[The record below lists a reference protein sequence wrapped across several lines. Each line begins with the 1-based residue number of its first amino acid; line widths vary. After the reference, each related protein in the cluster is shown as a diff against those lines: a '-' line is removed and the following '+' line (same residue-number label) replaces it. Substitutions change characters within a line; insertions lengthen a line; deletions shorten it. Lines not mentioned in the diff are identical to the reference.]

1 MRYLALFLVVFPYV
15 AHSLPS
21 AQKMGNICH
30 AENAQYN
37 YGGLWEL
44 SLRGKLIC
52 NYWQFLGDDE
62 RKKIELQLDEYG
74 EFPIWNTSEQISEQ
88 IIEDDEYPQYWEV
101 EDWEDSDWDTESENE
116 DTEATTEE

>member
-1 MRYLALFLVVFPYV
+1 
-15 AHSLPS
+15 
-21 AQKMGNICH
+21 
-30 AENAQYN
+30 
-37 YGGLWEL
+37 
-44 SLRGKLIC
+44 
-52 NYWQFLGDDE
+52 
-62 RKKIELQLDEYG
+62 IELQLDEYG